1 MMRPDPPHHRPQ
13 STSSAT
19 TAQREDERPA
29 VDLDDLDARLAEF
42 NVPDD
47 WTPRVGRR
55 SLSDKLAAGLR
66 GLKHALR
73 GDSSFFA
80 HAYRGLLVALTA
92 TLIGIGPHQWCVML
106 IAGGLVLIAELAHS
120 SVDTLARALGDAD
133 APGPT
138 VAREIAT
145 AGVLISVLIF
155 IAVTVVIFVSRMA
168 DLYGW

>member
-1 MMRPDPPHHRPQ
+1 MMRADPPHARSQNNLTTGADAPQ
-13 STSSAT
+13 SSAPPL
-19 TAQREDERPA
+19 E
-29 VDLDDLDARLAEF
+29 LDDLDARLAEF
-42 NVPDD
+42 DDSSD

-55 SLSDKLAAGLR
+55 SLGEKLAAGLR

-80 HAYRGLLVALTA
+80 HAYRGLFVALTA

-106 IAGGLVLIAELAHS
+106 LAAGLVLVAELAHS
-120 SVDTLARALGDAD
+120 SVDTLARALGDAE

-145 AGVLISVLIF
+145 AGVLVSVLIF
-155 IAVTVVIFVSRMA
+155 IAVAVIIFVSRMT